1 MEYYFLTGW
10 SSSQLVDWPLT
21 QIKKSFWTGHSFIN
35 AHSIFYPSRKI
46 KKFQFFLNFLIF
58 YQIGFGTMAKRV
70 LNHDEEPNNR
80 VSSKK
85 NSRPQNFRPKKLRN
99 FRSENFFLE
108 IFEKIGHFR
117 NSKSNIRLW
126 LWNSW

>member
-21 QIKKSFWTGHSFIN
+21 QMVKASSTPIRYFIRVEKSKNFN
-35 AHSIFYPSRKI
+35 
-46 KKFQFFLNFLIF
+46 FFFNFLIF
-58 YQIGFGTMAKRV
+58 LPKLGLGQKMAKRV

-85 NSRPQNFRPKKLRN
+85 KFTATKFSTQK
-99 FRSENFFLE
+99 
-108 IFEKIGHFR
+108 IEKF
-117 NSKSNIRLW
+117 
-126 LWNSW
+126 